1 MRRLQTLGL
10 FLALLTVAVLAGSL
24 VAGLGRGGADGAA
37 ASSGAGGKTLRTAA
51 PRAERVRVEVLN
63 AAGVPDL
70 ARRATRQL
78 RADGFDVVYFG
89 NAPERRDTSVVFD
102 RVGRLAVAAR
112 VAEALEIGRVVSAPD
127 SGLYLDVSVYL
138 ARDWRP

>member
-1 MRRLQTLGL
+1 MKRLQTFGL
-10 FLALLTVAVLAGSL
+10 FLALLAVAVLAGSL
-24 VAGLGRGGADGAA
+24 VAGLGGGGADA
-37 ASSGAGGKTLRTAA
+37 ASEAPGTAGKRVRSAA

-63 AAGVPDL
+63 AAGIPDL
-70 ARRATRQL
+70 ARRATRLL

-89 NAPERRDTSVVFD
+89 NAPRRDTSVVFD
-102 RVGRLAVAAR
+102 RVGRLRTAAE
-112 VAEALEIGRVVSAPD
+112 VAEALDIGRVISVPD